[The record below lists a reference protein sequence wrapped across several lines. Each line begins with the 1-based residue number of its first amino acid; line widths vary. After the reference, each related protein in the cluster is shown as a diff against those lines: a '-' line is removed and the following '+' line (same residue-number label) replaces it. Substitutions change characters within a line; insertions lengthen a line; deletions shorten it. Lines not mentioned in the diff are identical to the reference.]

1 MQVCL
6 TFFYLLPAKIF
17 HHTNIWLSYVLL
29 EIKVL
34 SIFNVCG
41 MSELHW
47 LCVSNKNKFM
57 FQESDTDR
65 KKVDDFRKNS
75 ILQLLHMV
83 KVVNLVWK
91 IYYKYE
97 KRLLFNNKIAPHWT
111 KCINRKLLSQSLW
124 MQSLFVNALIK
135 WKLEFCL
142 HPPRMQK
149 GMYFCI

>member
-1 MQVCL
+1 MAEL
-6 TFFYLLPAKIF
+6 
-17 HHTNIWLSYVLL
+17 LL

-83 KVVNLVWK
+83 KVVNLV
-91 IYYKYE
+91 
-97 KRLLFNNKIAPHWT
+97 
-111 KCINRKLLSQSLW
+111 
-124 MQSLFVNALIK
+124 
-135 WKLEFCL
+135 
-142 HPPRMQK
+142 
-149 GMYFCI
+149 